1 MRRNVDLH
9 IFDTTSFNEN
19 LTVGTFLTG
28 LVLGYKI
35 LKDNIGVKEKIQKFI
50 RELSREEKCFY
61 IKKRKWN
68 LAAIAKT
75 KSK

>member
-1 MRRNVDLH
+1 LRRNIDLH

-19 LTVGTFLTG
+19 LAVGTFMTG

-35 LKDNIGVKEKIQKFI
+35 LKDNIGVKKKIPEFI
-50 RELSREEKCFY
+50 RELSREEKYFY